1 MAKIF
6 FGTKFIKGAIHNIM
20 SDKKKI
26 GHDGEEIACE
36 YLSKHNFDILK
47 RNYFWRFGEIDIIA
61 LDKSNRDIVF
71 LEVKTRKNFFC
82 GRPSEFVDL
91 KKQVKIK
98 KTALDFIV
106 EKNIRDKNF
115 RFDVIEVINKK
126 VWHIINAFDF

>member
-1 MAKIF
+1 
-6 FGTKFIKGAIHNIM
+6 M

-26 GHDGEEIACE
+26 GNDGEEIACE
-36 YLSKHNFDILK
+36 YLLKHNFNIVAK
-47 RNYFWRFGEIDIIA
+47 NYFSRFGEIDIIA
-61 LDKSNRDIVF
+61 LDKSNQDIVF

-91 KKQVKIK
+91 KKQIKIK

-106 EKNIRDKNF
+106 KKDIRDKNF

-126 VWHIINAFDF
+126 VWHITNAFDF

>member
-26 GHDGEEIACE
+26 GDGGEKIACE
-36 YLSKHNFDILK
+36 YLSRHNFDILE
-47 RNYFWRFGEIDIIA
+47 RNYFSRFGEIDIIA
-61 LDKSNRDIVF
+61 LDKSNQDIVF

-91 KKQVKIK
+91 KKQIKIK

-106 EKNIRDKNF
+106 KKDIRDKNF

-126 VWHIINAFDF
+126 VWHITNAFDF

>member
-1 MAKIF
+1 
-6 FGTKFIKGAIHNIM
+6 M

-26 GHDGEEIACE
+26 GNDGEKIACE
-36 YLSKHNFDILK
+36 YLSKHNFDILE
-47 RNYFWRFGEIDIIA
+47 RNYFSRFGEIDIIA
-61 LDKSNRDIVF
+61 LDKSNQDIVF

-106 EKNIRDKNF
+106 KKNIRDENF
-115 RFDVIEVINKK
+115 RFDVIEVLNKK

>member
-20 SDKKKI
+20 IDRKKI
-26 GHDGEEIACE
+26 GANGEKIACE
-36 YLSKHNFDILK
+36 YLLKHNFIVMQK
-47 RNYFWRFGEIDIIA
+47 NYVSRFGEIDIIA
-61 LDKSNRDIVF
+61 LDKSNQDIVF

-91 KKQVKIK
+91 KKQAKIK

-106 EKNIRDKNF
+106 KKNIVDKNF
-115 RFDVIEVINKK
+115 RFDVIEVLNKK